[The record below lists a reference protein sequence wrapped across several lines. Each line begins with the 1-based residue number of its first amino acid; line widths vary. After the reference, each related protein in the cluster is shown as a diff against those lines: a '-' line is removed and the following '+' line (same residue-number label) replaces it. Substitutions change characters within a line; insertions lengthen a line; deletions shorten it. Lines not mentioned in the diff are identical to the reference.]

1 MRGSNDSSSQ
11 SPGSEVRGIQT
22 ETGFDDYRRGVAES
36 SSDGSIFGDEPIGT
50 DRAILAGDAPRRR
63 GRIRPRTHGG
73 TLRCLIE
80 DVQSQRRAL
89 SRRIGRYQEE
99 IVELQ
104 EEMFRQKQR
113 ERTLVDLLE
122 NWQRNVEQVT
132 DQGD

>member
-1 MRGSNDSSSQ
+1 
-11 SPGSEVRGIQT
+11 
-22 ETGFDDYRRGVAES
+22 
-36 SSDGSIFGDEPIGT
+36 
-50 DRAILAGDAPRRR
+50 
-63 GRIRPRTHGG
+63 
-73 TLRCLIE
+73 LIE